1 MVTSILSLPNEILF
15 QILGDE
21 CLSNGD
27 LGRAECT
34 CRLFQ
39 ANIQEYIAP
48 RRRYTFWVD
57 AVDQPAW
64 RLVRHLLANPKLGEQ
79 FVEINVKWKR
89 RIAGDKETW
98 TKDWKWKRKEVSRIR
113 KLTTRW
119 KMNTR
124 TAYNIL
130 RGKNS
135 EALLPLLLCFTP
147 NLKSLDLGNINRDI
161 MDCGRSEHVQALE
174 ALGVDINYEIGSAP
188 GIYSSESQM
197 FMPDNHQLFF
207 FDNLEYQNEGGFNEG
222 PRKLPPGLSNLENF
236 SLGAWGKDEKPFNAQ
251 DLFPVF
257 CFPKIKSIHASGL
270 IDNSNDIY
278 SIARY
283 TPNSRKISPVKHLT
297 LESYGRE
304 RSTSIRLG
312 SIKRIARITRNLE
325 TLIIRNKSSRIYDST
340 KKSDEKLARRFLKYS
355 KDTLDPTRL
364 RINGGS
370 FTNAGEY
377 DEDTEKREG
386 VARRQRLFEQT
397 QTRLRNPN
405 FKPSPMVTL
414 KPEII
419 SRILSFLQRKDVFNL
434 MLSSKALY
442 KPCYHNIWSGFAFL
456 ASYYQLDTHFA
467 YKYSL
472 TDDEADH
479 LLNII
484 NSFETNGIRCLEQ
497 LEVESG
503 FLSDWSHSYEREDVL
518 RHISEEIE
526 RGYAPKFRALHLKF
540 RSYVSRDRNLAPFD
554 DSTRPGPDFFAAV
567 KKYSERKSPHEFSL
581 RIEMNAQSA
590 ELFDLCDIGKLTNL
604 QLDSRFGK
612 FLEAENELEEFINL
626 LAIASISG
634 QLKVLTLGG
643 NHYKRKA
650 KRLDSLWDSLDALQK
665 VVSSLKSVTSL
676 TVKHGYLFHPSF
688 LLLPPENVKVL
699 SYMGRMSP
707 CWWRKF
713 AKHPFTGIE
722 RLHLSCDSLDSHET
736 KSLGIAD
743 EETYASF
750 TDFRLGELEVSGLK
764 WLSVSES
771 QSSAYPADF
780 FERILKNNP
789 QLPPY
794 CLQAIVKNKRDLFTE
809 NMKAKIPQIVSSC
822 GNELNRQLT
831 KALEGCTQDFATT
844 FQRRQQPLQ
853 LDFEKVMANSSLELL
868 TKQFEN
874 EHALSFVKNCAEAL
888 RKQIGQ
894 DEGKEDADKK
904 PSGDPSLDESSDS
917 DFFDA
922 DEDSSDDSDD
932 DDEFEEDYETRW
944 ARGEVSYEE
953 NVMIDRL
960 WGTALPVS
968 DESTDSADKSD
979 EEEDDDDD
987 DDDEEPNDNT
997 NYTGSD
1003 GDP

>member
-1 MVTSILSLPNEILF
+1 MVTSILSLPNEILS
-15 QILGDE
+15 QILRDE

-64 RLVRHLLANPKLGEQ
+64 RLVRHLLVNPKLGEQ

-89 RIAGDKETW
+89 RTAGDKETW

-161 MDCGRSEHVQALE
+161 MDCGRSEHAQALE

-207 FDNLEYQNEGGFNEG
+207 FDNLEYQNESGFNEG
-222 PRKLPPGLSNLENF
+222 PRKLPPGLSNLEHF
-236 SLGAWGKDEKPFNAQ
+236 SLGVQGKDETPFNTQ

-257 CFPKIKSIHASGL
+257 CFPKIKSIYASGL
-270 IDNSNDIY
+270 IDNGDDMY

-297 LESYGRE
+297 LKSYGRE
-304 RSTSIRLG
+304 RSTSIRLD

-325 TLIIRNKSSRIYDST
+325 TLVIGNKSSRVYYST
-340 KKSDEKLARRFLKYS
+340 KKRDEKLARRFLKYS

-377 DEDTEKREG
+377 DEDAEKREG
-386 VARRQRLFEQT
+386 LARRQRLFEQT

-405 FKPSPMVTL
+405 VSTDEL
-414 KPEII
+414 H
-419 SRILSFLQRKDVFNL
+419 SRI
-434 MLSSKALY
+434 
-442 KPCYHNIWSGFAFL
+442 CL
-456 ASYYQLDTHFA
+456 A
-467 YKYSL
+467 
-472 TDDEADH
+472 
-479 LLNII
+479 
-484 NSFETNGIRCLEQ
+484 
-497 LEVESG
+497 
-503 FLSDWSHSYEREDVL
+503 
-518 RHISEEIE
+518 
-526 RGYAPKFRALHLKF
+526 
-540 RSYVSRDRNLAPFD
+540 
-554 DSTRPGPDFFAAV
+554 TRPGPDFLAAV

-581 RIEMNAQSA
+581 RIEMNVQNT

-612 FLEAENELEEFINL
+612 FSEAENELENFINL

-634 QLKVLTLGG
+634 QLKFLTLGG

-650 KRLDSLWDSLDALQK
+650 KRLDSLWDSLDALQN
-665 VVSSLKSVTSL
+665 VVSGLKSVTSL

-699 SYMGRMSP
+699 SYMGIMSP

-722 RLHLSCDSLDSHET
+722 RLYLSCDSIDSHEI

-743 EETYASF
+743 EETCASF

-771 QSSAYPADF
+771 QNSAYPADF
-780 FERILKNNP
+780 FEQILKNNP

-822 GNELNRQLT
+822 GKELNKQLT
-831 KALEGCTQDFATT
+831 KALEGYTQDFATA
-844 FQRRQQPLQ
+844 FLRQQKPLQ
-853 LDFEKVMANSSLELL
+853 MDFEKVITNSSLKLL
-868 TKQFEN
+868 TQQFEN
-874 EHALSFVKNCAEAL
+874 EHALSFVKSCVEAL

-894 DEGKEDADKK
+894 DEGKNNADKK
-904 PSGDPSLDESSDS
+904 LPGNPSLDESSDS
-917 DFFDA
+917 DFFDV

-932 DDEFEEDYETRW
+932 DDEFEDYETRW
-944 ARGEVSYEE
+944 ARGEVSYEG
-953 NVMIDRL
+953 NVMTDRSQ
-960 WGTALPVS
+960 GTALPVS
-968 DESTDSADKSD
+968 DESTDIADESD
-979 EEEDDDDD
+979 EEDDDY
-987 DDDEEPNDNT
+987 DDDEESNDNT
-997 NYTGSD
+997 DYTGSD
-1003 GDP
+1003 GDPGSPPAPVGFPSFRRRYI

>member
-1 MVTSILSLPNEILF
+1 MVTSILSLPNEILS
-15 QILGDE
+15 QILRDE

-64 RLVRHLLANPKLGEQ
+64 RLVRHLLVNPKLGEQ

-89 RIAGDKETW
+89 RTAGDKETW

-161 MDCGRSEHVQALE
+161 MDCGRSEHAQALE

-207 FDNLEYQNEGGFNEG
+207 FDNLEYQNESGFNEG
-222 PRKLPPGLSNLENF
+222 PRKLPPGLSNLEHF
-236 SLGAWGKDEKPFNAQ
+236 SLGVQGKDETPFNTQ

-257 CFPKIKSIHASGL
+257 CFPKIKSIYASGL
-270 IDNSNDIY
+270 IDNGDDMY

-297 LESYGRE
+297 LKSYGRE
-304 RSTSIRLG
+304 RSTSIRLD

-325 TLIIRNKSSRIYDST
+325 TLVIGNKSSRVYYST
-340 KKSDEKLARRFLKYS
+340 KKRDEKLARRFLKYS

-377 DEDTEKREG
+377 DEDAEKREG
-386 VARRQRLFEQT
+386 LARRQRLFEQT

-405 FKPSPMVTL
+405 VSTDEL
-414 KPEII
+414 H
-419 SRILSFLQRKDVFNL
+419 SRICL
-434 MLSSKALY
+434 ALHE
-442 KPCYHNIWSGFAFL
+442 PCYHNIWSGFAFL
-456 ASYYQLDTHFA
+456 ASYYDLDTHFA
-467 YKYSL
+467 HKYSL
-472 TDDEADH
+472 TDAEADH
-479 LLNII
+479 LINIV
-484 NSFETNGIRCLEQ
+484 NSFETNGIKFLEQ

-503 FLSDWSHSYEREDVL
+503 FLSDWSHSNEREDVL

-526 RGYAPKFRALHLKF
+526 RGWAPKFKALHLKF
-540 RSYVSRDRNLAPFD
+540 RSYVSRDRGLAPFD
-554 DSTRPGPDFFAAV
+554 EATRPGPDFLAAV

-581 RIEMNAQSA
+581 RIEMNVQNT

-612 FLEAENELEEFINL
+612 FSEAENELENFINL

-634 QLKVLTLGG
+634 QLKFLTLGG

-650 KRLDSLWDSLDALQK
+650 KRLDSLWDSLDALQN
-665 VVSSLKSVTSL
+665 VVSGLKSVTSL

-699 SYMGRMSP
+699 SYMGIMSP

-722 RLHLSCDSLDSHET
+722 RLYLSCDSIDSHEI

-743 EETYASF
+743 EETCASF

-771 QSSAYPADF
+771 QNSAYPADF
-780 FERILKNNP
+780 FEQILKNNP

-822 GNELNRQLT
+822 GKELNKQLT
-831 KALEGCTQDFATT
+831 KALEGYTQDFATA
-844 FQRRQQPLQ
+844 FLRQQKPLQ
-853 LDFEKVMANSSLELL
+853 MDFEKVITNSSLKLL
-868 TKQFEN
+868 TQQFEN
-874 EHALSFVKNCAEAL
+874 EHALSFVKSCVEAL

-894 DEGKEDADKK
+894 DEGKNNADKK
-904 PSGDPSLDESSDS
+904 LPGNPSLDESSDS
-917 DFFDA
+917 DFFDV

-932 DDEFEEDYETRW
+932 DDEFEDYETRW
-944 ARGEVSYEE
+944 ARGEVSYEG
-953 NVMIDRL
+953 NVMTDRSQ
-960 WGTALPVS
+960 GTALPVS
-968 DESTDSADKSD
+968 DESTDIADESD
-979 EEEDDDDD
+979 EEDDDY
-987 DDDEEPNDNT
+987 DDDEESNDNT
-997 NYTGSD
+997 DYTGSD
-1003 GDP
+1003 GDPGSPPAPVGFPSFRRRYI

>member
-1 MVTSILSLPNEILF
+1 MVTSILSLPNEILS
-15 QILGDE
+15 QILRDE

-64 RLVRHLLANPKLGEQ
+64 RLVRHLLVNPKLGEQ

-89 RIAGDKETW
+89 RMAGDKETW

-161 MDCGRSEHVQALE
+161 MDCGRSEHAQALE

-207 FDNLEYQNEGGFNEG
+207 FDNLEYQNESGFNEG
-222 PRKLPPGLSNLENF
+222 PRKLPPGLSNLEHF
-236 SLGAWGKDEKPFNAQ
+236 SLGVQGKDETPFNTQ

-257 CFPKIKSIHASGL
+257 CFPKIKSIYASGL
-270 IDNSNDIY
+270 IDNGDDMY

-297 LESYGRE
+297 LKSYGRE
-304 RSTSIRLG
+304 RSTSIRLD

-325 TLIIRNKSSRIYDST
+325 TLVIGNKSSRVYYST
-340 KKSDEKLARRFLKYS
+340 KKRDEKLARRFLKYS

-377 DEDTEKREG
+377 DEDAEKREG
-386 VARRQRLFEQT
+386 LARRQRLFEQT

-405 FKPSPMVTL
+405 VSTDEL
-414 KPEII
+414 H
-419 SRILSFLQRKDVFNL
+419 SRI
-434 MLSSKALY
+434 
-442 KPCYHNIWSGFAFL
+442 
-456 ASYYQLDTHFA
+456 
-467 YKYSL
+467 
-472 TDDEADH
+472 
-479 LLNII
+479 
-484 NSFETNGIRCLEQ
+484 CL
-497 LEVESG
+497 
-503 FLSDWSHSYEREDVL
+503 
-518 RHISEEIE
+518 
-526 RGYAPKFRALHLKF
+526 
-540 RSYVSRDRNLAPFD
+540 VSRDRGLAPFD
-554 DSTRPGPDFFAAV
+554 EATRPGPDFLAAV

-581 RIEMNAQSA
+581 RIEMNVQNT

-612 FLEAENELEEFINL
+612 FSEAENELENFINL

-634 QLKVLTLGG
+634 QLKFLTLGG

-650 KRLDSLWDSLDALQK
+650 KRLDSLWDSLDALQN
-665 VVSSLKSVTSL
+665 VVSGLKSVTSL

-699 SYMGRMSP
+699 SYMGIMSP

-722 RLHLSCDSLDSHET
+722 RLYLSCDSIDSHEI

-743 EETYASF
+743 EETCASF

-771 QSSAYPADF
+771 QNSAYPADF
-780 FERILKNNP
+780 FEQILKNNP

-822 GNELNRQLT
+822 GKELNKQLT
-831 KALEGCTQDFATT
+831 KALEGYTQDFATA
-844 FQRRQQPLQ
+844 FLRQQKPLQ
-853 LDFEKVMANSSLELL
+853 MDFEKVITNSSLELL
-868 TKQFEN
+868 TQQFEN
-874 EHALSFVKNCAEAL
+874 EHALSFVKSCAEAL

-894 DEGKEDADKK
+894 DEGKNNADKK
-904 PSGDPSLDESSDS
+904 LPGNPSLDESSDS
-917 DFFDA
+917 DFFDV

-932 DDEFEEDYETRW
+932 DDEFEDYETRW
-944 ARGEVSYEE
+944 ARGEVSYEG
-953 NVMIDRL
+953 NVMTDRSQ
-960 WGTALPVS
+960 GTALPVS
-968 DESTDSADKSD
+968 DESTDIADESD
-979 EEEDDDDD
+979 EEDDDYD
-987 DDDEEPNDNT
+987 DDDEESNDNT
-997 NYTGSD
+997 DYTGSD
-1003 GDP
+1003 GDPGSPPAPVGFPSFRRRYI

>member
-161 MDCGRSEHVQALE
+161 MDFGRSEHVQALE

-222 PRKLPPGLSNLENF
+222 PRKLPPGLSNLEHF

-251 DLFPVF
+251 DLFPAF

-270 IDNSNDIY
+270 IDNSNDMY

-297 LESYGRE
+297 LEFYGRE
-304 RSTSIRLG
+304 RSTSIRLD

-340 KKSDEKLARRFLKYS
+340 KKRDEKLARRFLKYS

-377 DEDTEKREG
+377 DEDAEKREG

-405 FKPSPMVTL
+405 VSTEEL
-414 KPEII
+414 
-419 SRILSFLQRKDVFNL
+419 LLQN
-434 MLSSKALY
+434 MPIQALA
-442 KPCYHNIWSGFAFL
+442 N
-456 ASYYQLDTHFA
+456 
-467 YKYSL
+467 
-472 TDDEADH
+472 
-479 LLNII
+479 
-484 NSFETNGIRCLEQ
+484 
-497 LEVESG
+497 
-503 FLSDWSHSYEREDVL
+503 
-518 RHISEEIE
+518 
-526 RGYAPKFRALHLKF
+526 
-540 RSYVSRDRNLAPFD
+540 VSRDRNLAPFD

-590 ELFDLCDIGKLTNL
+590 ELFGLCDIGKLTNL

-722 RLHLSCDSLDSHET
+722 RLDLSCNSLDSHET

-844 FQRRQQPLQ
+844 FLRRQQPLQ
-853 LDFEKVMANSSLELL
+853 PDFEKVMANSSLELL

-987 DDDEEPNDNT
+987 DDDEETNDNT